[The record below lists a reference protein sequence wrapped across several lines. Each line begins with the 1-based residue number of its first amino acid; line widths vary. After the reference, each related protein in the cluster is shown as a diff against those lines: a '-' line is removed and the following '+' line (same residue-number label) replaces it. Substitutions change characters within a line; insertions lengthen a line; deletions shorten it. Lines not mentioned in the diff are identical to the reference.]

1 MSQKQSVQKLYAK
14 AAVLGMV
21 EPGSHEDA
29 FHQLV
34 YGLTGK
40 ESVKA
45 LTEQEAE
52 RVKKELARRLRTQ
65 KPRHS
70 TKQQDVPGMMTYKQ
84 RSYAWRLIY
93 DLAAL
98 SPSKASEGERMAG
111 AVQKILGITA
121 APADPLRWVTF
132 EDGKKLIEHLKR
144 YVRAAQKKAVK
155 RDESG

>member
-1 MSQKQSVQKLYAK
+1 MSKKQGVQKLYAK

-34 YGLTGK
+34 FGLTGK

-45 LTEQEAE
+45 LAEQEAQ
-52 RVKKELARRLRTQ
+52 RVEKELARRLHTQ
-65 KPRHS
+65 NRSRKSEP
-70 TKQQDVPGMMTYKQ
+70 QDVPDMMTHKQ
-84 RSYAWRLIY
+84 KSYAWRLIC
-93 DLAAL
+93 DLAVL

-121 APADPLRWVTF
+121 APADPLKWVTK
-132 EDGKKLIEHLKR
+132 EDGSKLIEHLKR
-144 YVRAAQKKAVK
+144 YVRTAQKKAVK